1 MSSHRHRHRHR
12 HQTFRISILLR
23 PNWFTPRV
31 LTVCSVCFKIYAQCG
46 CDLGGHRTAKTRYML
61 PPPLH
66 CIRTRYQRINL
77 PGRRHLTVPPATTLT
92 CALILR
98 HPSLL
103 ALRDALRL
111 RDARLEP
118 ATLCRP
124 AATLHLRLH
133 SLAPQKT
140 GHCVPSQ
147 PSHPWP
153 TYKFHTEPWLSLT
166 PLVAVSSLS
175 CLPRSWLGL

>member
-1 MSSHRHRHRHR
+1 MDPGSNTCKPYMFSPPIALHQVPRSVLLPWSPPPPRATSRH
-12 HQTFRISILLR
+12 SNLR
-23 PNWFTPRV
+23 P
-31 LTVCSVCFKIYAQCG
+31 
-46 CDLGGHRTAKTRYML
+46 
-61 PPPLH
+61 
-66 CIRTRYQRINL
+66 
-77 PGRRHLTVPPATTLT
+77 
-92 CALILR
+92 ILR

-103 ALRDALRL
+103 ACAMRCDSATPDSSSLPPCAALRL
-111 RDARLEP
+111 H
-118 ATLCRP
+118 
-124 AATLHLRLH
+124 AALHLRLH

-175 CLPRSWLGL
+175 CLPILVRVIESGLGSGLGSVVRVRVRVRARVSPRDACAYATPARHAR